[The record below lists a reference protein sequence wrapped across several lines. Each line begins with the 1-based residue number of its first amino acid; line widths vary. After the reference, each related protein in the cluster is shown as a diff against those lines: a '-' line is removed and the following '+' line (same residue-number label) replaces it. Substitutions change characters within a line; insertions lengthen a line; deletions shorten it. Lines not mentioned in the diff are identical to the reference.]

1 MFKNSVKS
9 CHSEYFHSALH
20 ISFGSDSLLIPPL
33 FGALQPNGGGQVVA
47 FLPPPLGG
55 GQVGVCS
62 VFSSRTGGL
71 AGGKALSSTSR
82 LEKLEKFKPKENPTN
97 TGRLL
102 TILVHDFIGWALCGA
117 TMGVGMATTSL
128 QNALIAHA
136 TGAPIIF
143 AIVSLVYF
151 KRFNYTTPL
160 QTALIFV
167 AFVIAMDFLVVALL
181 INRSLDMFA
190 SLLGTWIPFALIFA
204 STYLTGL
211 YLERST
217 GQSAVAQ

>member
-1 MFKNSVKS
+1 M
-9 CHSEYFHSALH
+9 
-20 ISFGSDSLLIPPL
+20 
-33 FGALQPNGGGQVVA
+33 
-47 FLPPPLGG
+47 
-55 GQVGVCS
+55 
-62 VFSSRTGGL
+62 
-71 AGGKALSSTSR
+71 
-82 LEKLEKFKPKENPTN
+82 N
-97 TGRLL
+97 TGRTL
-102 TILVHDFIGWALCGA
+102 TILAHAFIGWALCAA
-117 TMGVGMATTSL
+117 TMGIGMATTSL
-128 QNALIAHA
+128 QNTLIAHA
-136 TGAPIIF
+136 MGAPIF
-143 AIVSLVYF
+143 FTIVSLFYF

-167 AFVIAMDFLVVALL
+167 AFVIAVDFLVVALL